1 MPLTYLERLFLD
13 CGLTFLFVALLG
25 LLGAALVFLGR
36 GRTVREAG
44 KRPGA
49 RTEQEELVRRWL
61 VRNSGKSA
69 PVEFLGWG
77 PHMTKP
83 EWEALWREAEA
94 APPHPADALTR
105 VRFRGRWW
113 GQVKTHDLVFV
124 VQGRTV
130 LGGAY
135 PGGPDWKKN
144 LRNDLGREYPG
155 VHVED

>member
-1 MPLTYLERLFLD
+1 MPLTYQQQFWLG
-13 CGLTFLFVALLG
+13 CGSTFLCLAMLG
-25 LLGAALVFLGR
+25 LLSAGLVFLRR
-36 GRTVREAG
+36 GRPGREAE
-44 KRPGA
+44 KRPDA
-49 RTEQEELVRRWL
+49 RTGQEELVRRWL

-69 PVEFLGWG
+69 PVAFLEWG

-83 EWEALWREAEA
+83 EWEALWRKAEA
-94 APPHPADALTR
+94 APPHPADALIR

-113 GQVKTHDLVFV
+113 GQVKAHDLVFV

-130 LGGAY
+130 MGGAY